1 MAVLEPLPQAW
12 QPMRAVFLIATK
24 RCSTE
29 ANAPGVVF
37 ATGRSAA
44 RHPPPLETP
53 LEPSSVSALSSPS
66 ASAANGT
73 TMGAHGAAPLNS
85 TTVDVELGN
94 VPVRQLRQG
103 RAVGE
108 HEHVAAR
115 VATLPSNVV
124 PKSLKFSITG
134 GGRHVLSSPAL
145 DFRTESHTTDSF
157 TWMSRFF
164 ESTKW

>member
-1 MAVLEPLPQAW
+1 MWSSQPDEVLP
-12 QPMRAVFLIATK
+12 AT
-24 RCSTE
+24 
-29 ANAPGVVF
+29 
-37 ATGRSAA
+37 
-44 RHPPPLETP
+44 PPPLETP

-85 TTVDVELGN
+85 RTVDVELGN

-134 GGRHVLSSPAL
+134 GGGRHVLSSPAL
-145 DFRTESHTTDSF
+145 DFRTESHKHDRLFHMFS
-157 TWMSRFF
+157 
-164 ESTKW
+164 